1 MNWADLVFV
10 METGYRARIWVQYRH
25 MELPL
30 IEILDIPDDYEFMDV
45 ELVELLTD
53 RINDTLRIVYKI

>member
-10 METGYRARIWVQYRH
+10 METRQRGKIWGVYRH
-25 MELPL
+25 LELPN
-30 IEILDIPDDYEFMDV
+30 IEVLNIPDDYEFMND

-53 RINDTLRIVYKI
+53 RINDTLKIVYKI

>member
-1 MNWADLVFV
+1 MA
-10 METGYRARIWVQYRH
+10 TGYRARIWGVYSH
-25 MELPL
+25 LDLPI
-30 IEILDIPDDYEFMDV
+30 IEVLNIPDEYELMDE